1 MFKTFEHKMYIE
13 IESFFRLVIL
23 KAQFK
28 DQYNDK
34 LTWKIKHLNLKK
46 NQKTTLLNLIN
57 TITALKH
64 LFKQPKWNFNNR
76 EISVTITGKEL
87 L

>member
-1 MFKTFEHKMYIE
+1 MEDQTFKP
-13 IESFFRLVIL
+13 
-23 KAQFK
+23 Q
-28 DQYNDK
+28 
-34 LTWKIKHLNLKK
+34 KK
-46 NQKTTLLNLIN
+46 KQKTTLLNLIN

>member
-1 MFKTFEHKMYIE
+1 MFKTFKHKMYIE

-46 NQKTTLLNLIN
+46 K
-57 TITALKH
+57 K
-64 LFKQPKWNFNNR
+64 KNNP
-76 EISVTITGKEL
+76 TKPN
-87 L
+87 